1 MSSPRRS
8 FRDSSP
14 AGALAQKRSQFTF
27 RNLSQMASYNTSCPL
42 RVVTHIDLD
51 CFYAQAEM
59 VRLGVPEDRPL
70 AFWLR
75 YRELIRVVAKAR
87 PHRCQLPGTCLWDWP
102 AYRPDSAENIAT
114 DKVSLDPYRLESRRI
129 LAVIKEHLPSHLQK
143 VEKAGIDEVF
153 LDLSAHVHAVLLE
166 RFPEL
171 AGGPPDGDPFEHLPT
186 PPVSALDWQADA
198 LIDLDEE
205 HAEFDDPD
213 WDDVA
218 FLVASEI
225 VRNIRTA
232 IRDKLRYTCAAG
244 IAKNKLLSKLGSAH
258 KKPNQQTVIRN
269 RAVRQFL
276 SGFKFTKF
284 RNLGGK
290 LGEQVSQTFKTES
303 VQELLAVS
311 VDQLKSKF
319 GDETGIWVYNTLRGF
334 DTSEVNS
341 RTQIKSMLSAKSFR
355 PSISTV
361 DQAMRWL
368 RIFAADIFA
377 RLVDEGVLENKR
389 RPRTINLHH
398 RYDSQ
403 TRSRQSP
410 IPQGRSLDEETLLG
424 LAKNLLNQIVQEGH
438 VWPCSNLSLSVGGFE
453 DAISG
458 NMGIDGFLLKGEE
471 AQARS
476 LSSRTRPDPDVGALS
491 HPVEKRR
498 RMEDGGIQRFFSKR
512 EHPPALGPSD
522 GALGNAGGETLCG
535 RGAEA
540 GQDAVYGVNGSVTPG
555 DGPVAQ
561 ANGQE
566 AGAACGHPCAR
577 CGARLESSEALQS
590 HQDWHF
596 AKDLQEQE
604 RGMLAF
610 GNQPSAVAENPHSGG
625 RQPGPAASKRPGRP
639 KKTERGQQKLNF
651 G

>member
-1 MSSPRRS
+1 
-8 FRDSSP
+8 
-14 AGALAQKRSQFTF
+14 
-27 RNLSQMASYNTSCPL
+27 
-42 RVVTHIDLD
+42 
-51 CFYAQAEM
+51 
-59 VRLGVPEDRPL
+59 
-70 AFWLR
+70 
-75 YRELIRVVAKAR
+75 
-87 PHRCQLPGTCLWDWP
+87 
-102 AYRPDSAENIAT
+102 
-114 DKVSLDPYRLESRRI
+114 
-129 LAVIKEHLPSHLQK
+129 

-153 LDLSAHVHAVLLE
+153 LDLSAHVHTVLLE

-171 AGGPPDGDPFEHLPT
+171 AGGPPAGDPFEHLPM
-186 PPVSALDWQADA
+186 PPVSALDWKADA

-205 HAEFDDPD
+205 NAEFDDPD

-225 VRNIRTA
+225 VRNIRIA

-276 SGFKFTKF
+276 SGLKFTKF

-311 VDQLKSKF
+311 IDQLKSKF
-319 GDETGIWVYNTLRGF
+319 GPETGAWVYNTLRGF

-355 PSISTV
+355 PSINNV

-389 RPRTINLHH
+389 RPKTINLHY
-398 RYDSQ
+398 RYGSQ
-403 TRSRQSP
+403 TRSRQGP

-453 DAISG
+453 DAVSG

-471 AQARS
+471 AQALS
-476 LSSRTRPDPDVGALS
+476 LGSRIRPDPEVGGSS
-491 HPVEKRR
+491 HPGEKRR
-498 RMEDGGIQRFFSKR
+498 RMEDGGIERFFSKR
-512 EHPPALGPSD
+512 ENPPAALGPSD
-522 GALGNAGGETLCG
+522 GALRDSGGELLSG
-535 RGAEA
+535 RGTET
-540 GQDAVYGVNGSVTPG
+540 GQDAVDVEGANGSVMPD

-561 ANGQE
+561 TNDQE
-566 AGAACGHPCAR
+566 AGVTCGHPCTR
-577 CGARLESSEALQS
+577 CRARLESSEALQS
-590 HQDWHF
+590 HHDWHF
-596 AKDLQEQE
+596 AKDLQEEE

-610 GNQPSAVAENPHSGG
+610 GNQPSVVAENPHSGG
-625 RQPGPAASKRPGRP
+625 RQTGPAASKRPGRP